1 MRRLETLERQ
11 CGLITRRARWLRNS
25 LGMMLLGTMGM
36 LASSLVLGLTHLWP
50 PLDSLGLGL
59 FVTGIL
65 CMLTG
70 IGFALCELMS
80 SLGSLL
86 VESETFCELPP
97 RKSSSADQ
105 EPHVRLAPLP
115 TKA

>member
-1 MRRLETLERQ
+1 ELQ
-11 CGLITRRARWLRNS
+11 CGLITRRARWLRNA
-25 LGMMLLGTMGM
+25 LAMMLLGTMGM

-50 PLDSLGLGL
+50 QLDSLGLGL

-86 VESETFCELPP
+86 VESEGFRDLPP
-97 RKSSSADQ
+97 RTGGDLDSDPQ
-105 EPHVRLAPLP
+105 
-115 TKA
+115 